1 VRSTSDVWVLVAV
14 VTLATALKSVG
25 LLVALAASL
34 ALLAAPRAARRLAW
48 APAAGSLALTAGMA
62 ALGAPHP
69 EHTTGYA
76 RTFMLV
82 DPTDATAGRS
92 SLLGLLERIPDRAH
106 LVLRDVEMALVGQQV
121 PRPWSWLLVGALLAA
136 GIWALRSNAPRRTYV
151 LAFVAVWLPAMAVWP
166 YSSVRFQLPL
176 LPIAAVGVAWLGAA
190 VVRRAAPI
198 GTALI
203 ALAVVAFLVSSGR
216 QLERDAAAEEAWLG
230 AVATD
235 TEAMAAWGVG
245 AIPEDD
251 VIASFAY
258 REVAHRLD
266 RPVVALGY
274 TSDFAQHMAEAD
286 AAGARWLVVM
296 PSLYGARGRLEA
308 GLLAA
313 FPERLRLAHDTA
325 TVDTYVLVPPPG

>member
-1 VRSTSDVWVLVAV
+1 
-14 VTLATALKSVG
+14 
-25 LLVALAASL
+25 
-34 ALLAAPRAARRLAW
+34 
-48 APAAGSLALTAGMA
+48 MA

-203 ALAVVAFLVSSGR
+203 ALAAVAFLVSSGR

-274 TSDFAQHMAEAD
+274 TSDFAQLMAEAD

-313 FPERLRLAHDTA
+313 VPERLRLAHDTA